1 MQMQRLLGLY
11 LRTEKKKKM
20 TLLWLS
26 VHFVGSHF
34 EDKDTELSV
43 VLEWGASWEVCGCV
57 LFHLP
62 QKVLKLGD

>member
-34 EDKDTELSV
+34 EDKDTALFV
-43 VLEWGASWEVCGCV
+43 VLEWGASWEVCVCV

-62 QKVLKLGD
+62 RKVLKLGG